1 MFAKGKFWTKK
12 RLLTSKGMV
21 QAAKNI
27 VVQSLSHVLL
37 FVTPWTVVHQASL
50 SFCISWSLLKLMSIE
65 LVMSSNHL
73 ILCCSFLLLP
83 SIFPK
88 NIVFRK
94 VQSHE

>member
-1 MFAKGKFWTKK
+1 
-12 RLLTSKGMV
+12 MV

-27 VVQSLSHVLL
+27 VVHSLSHVLL
-37 FVTPWTVVHQASL
+37 FVTLWTVVHQPSL
-50 SFCISWSLLKLMSIE
+50 SFYISWSLFKLMSME
-65 LVMSSNHL
+65 SVMSSNHL